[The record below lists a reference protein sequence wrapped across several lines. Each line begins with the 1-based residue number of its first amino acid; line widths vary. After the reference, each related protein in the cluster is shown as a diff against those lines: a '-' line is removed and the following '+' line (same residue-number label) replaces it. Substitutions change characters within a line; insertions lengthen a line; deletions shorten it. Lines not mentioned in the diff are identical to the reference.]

1 MKIRIRM
8 HFALTSTSMYKVNIV
23 GGVYF
28 NVGGV

>member
-8 HFALTSTSMYKVNIV
+8 CFALTSMYKVNIV